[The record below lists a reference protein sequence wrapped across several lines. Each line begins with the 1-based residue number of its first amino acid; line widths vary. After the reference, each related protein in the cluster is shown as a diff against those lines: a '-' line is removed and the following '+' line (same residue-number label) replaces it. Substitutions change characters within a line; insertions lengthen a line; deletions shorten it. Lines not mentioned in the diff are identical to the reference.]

1 MSKFK
6 KHLILLVFAAFVCI
20 PLSAEISVNPT
31 VDETIKQIN
40 SLPADD
46 IWWTVNGKDMLWNFK
61 NLNKIFPTT
70 TIYRK
75 GQVSLLKLKPNHKIS
90 QLPVDVGSGTMNFK
104 DFLDSDLSTSMG
116 VLILYKGDIVFEH
129 YPRMQEHEQPVYWS
143 VTKILVSSLIS
154 ILEEQKKIDINKPID
169 FYLPELRQSDFKGIL
184 IKNILDMATGINCSE
199 EYFDKSSCYYKY
211 SETVGDGYWDESSPS
226 NPYKYIANLD
236 VGQYIEQ
243 GKQFDYSGVNTF
255 VLGWLVEK
263 ITGLQFQ
270 DAFSQMIW
278 TKIGAAR
285 DAAIFAPRNGIP
297 VTHGGFMSTQRDL
310 ARFGLLFTPSY
321 RVVSKNRLISEQHIS
336 YLLNQGRPELIR
348 YGGSRKIPKE
358 FKHNVYQWDM
368 VYQNNDIYKGGWAGQ
383 GLIVNPIKDYV
394 VVWNSYFKDKEES
407 EIKLTPIIHQ
417 VVRSIEREK

>member
-1 MSKFK
+1 LSKLK
-6 KHLILLVFAAFVCI
+6 TPLIFLVLAMFLCM

-40 SLPADD
+40 SIPTDD

-70 TIYRK
+70 TVYRK
-75 GQVSLLKLKPNHKIS
+75 GQINPLALKPDDKIS
-90 QLPVDVGSGTMNFK
+90 QLPIKTGSGTMEFK
-104 DFLDSDLSTSMG
+104 DFLDSNLSTAMG
-116 VLILYKGDIVFEH
+116 VLILHKGNIVFEH
-129 YPRMQEHEQPVYWS
+129 YPRMQAHEKPVYWS
-143 VTKILVSSLIS
+143 VTKVLVSSLVS
-154 ILEEQKKIDINKPID
+154 ILEDQKKIDITKPID
-169 FYLPELRQSDFKGIL
+169 FYLPELKQSDFKGIL

-199 EYFDKSSCYYKY
+199 EYFDKNSCYYRY
-211 SETVGDGYWDESSPS
+211 SQTVGDGYWDETSPS
-226 NPYKYIANLD
+226 NPYEYIANLD
-236 VGQYIEQ
+236 VGRYIEQ

-255 VLGWLVEK
+255 VLSWLVEK

-270 DAFSQMIW
+270 DAFSEMIW

-297 VTHGGFMSTQRDL
+297 VTHGGFLSTQRDL

-321 RVVSKNRLISEQHIS
+321 HIVSKDRLISEQHVS
-336 YLLNQGRPELIR
+336 YLLNQGRSELIR
-348 YGGSRKIPKE
+348 YDSSRKIPKE
-358 FKHNVYQWDM
+358 FRHNVYQWDM
-368 VYQNNDIYKGGWAGQ
+368 VYQSNDIYKGGWAGQ

-417 VVRSIEREK
+417 VLHSIEREE